1 MRTKPLIFLL
11 ASLSSLNTHKV
22 QNLQNISVGISD
34 TQIFLIS
41 LYVWFLNHFSVSISL
56 SNTAPTL
63 DSLLPS
69 SSSQSTP
76 TSFSLSLSL
85 SLSLARSVLSL
96 TPNRLWIT
104 FQTFLKGFFSSTTFT
119 VSLCSNI

>member
-22 QNLQNISVGISD
+22 QNLQNISVGISH

-85 SLSLARSVLSL
+85 SLARSFGVVFNAKQTLDNLSNLSQRILLFHNVHCLSL
-96 TPNRLWIT
+96 
-104 FQTFLKGFFSSTTFT
+104 
-119 VSLCSNI
+119 

>member
-85 SLSLARSVLSL
+85 SLSLARSFGVVFNAKQTLDNLSNLSQRILLFHNVHCLSL
-96 TPNRLWIT
+96 
-104 FQTFLKGFFSSTTFT
+104 
-119 VSLCSNI
+119 